1 MHKNSFFNKL
11 NLNINKQNNR
21 GITLIALVIT
31 IVVLL
36 ILAGVSIS
44 MLTGTNGIL
53 TQASKAKKATEEAAK
68 EENSKL
74 NSIED
79 YMVSEAG
86 YSQDKGVDEPRI
98 LNGMTPVMFNLPTD
112 TEKGYPIKQGE
123 QGFQEN
129 SWYDYT
135 KSEWANAVT
144 EDGSYWVWIPRYAYK
159 ITYNNPSDK
168 SQGGKID
175 VKFLIGTTDEYY
187 TDDTKTT
194 KATAKRATSAD
205 EEVDTTT
212 GYYVHPAFTNESSIG
227 YANGGWDKELT
238 GIWVAKF
245 EAGYASGNNNAPV
258 KASSVNYTQKDS
270 WVTNTETGATDAS
283 LQPARNWLDGT
294 YSILTGKNNNN
305 VPIYEW
311 KNGQQTSIKY
321 PTFQPKTYSMN
332 YININDSYNI
342 SKVLT
347 EEGNIYGLN
356 NSTTDSH
363 LIKNSEWGAVAYLAQ
378 SKYGNDGTE
387 PYVNNITLNSGNRQR
402 TDDMAGRTGIDSV
415 YAVTGVTT
423 GSTSAGG
430 VETTIDKVTGTTG
443 NTANSGV
450 YTWNQKT
457 GQKSSSTLNMYGVFD
472 MSGGISERTAGYIT
486 NGNSNLSQYGNSLID
501 SKKETTSTK
510 YVTIYPYDA
519 SQDNSNTSYNTSTP
533 ENYGQVHEKLGIA
546 NYKTNKKIYGDAIRE
561 ISIRGNNTTS
571 WYGDYSY
578 FPALYNPFTE
588 RSGDWHIGSG
598 SGLFAFNRA
607 DGNNSFLNGFRSVLI
622 AL

>member
-31 IVVLL
+31 IIVLL

-44 MLTGTNGIL
+44 MLTGENGIL

-74 NSIED
+74 SSIED

-86 YSQDKGVDEPRI
+86 YNQEKGVDEPRI

-123 QGFQEN
+123 QDFQKN
-129 SWYDYT
+129 NWYDYT

-159 ITYNNPSDK
+159 IKYNNPSDK

-212 GYYVHPAFTNESSIG
+212 DYYVHPAFTNESSIG

-258 KASSVNYTQKDS
+258 KASGVNYTQAFD
-270 WVTNTETGATDAS
+270 WVAAIEAGEDGY
-283 LQPARNWLDGT
+283 QGARNWLDGM
-294 YSILTGKNNNN
+294 YGIKSQNS
-305 VPIYEW
+305 
-311 KNGQQTSIKY
+311 NGQIVYSWKDNQSVPIKY

-332 YININDSYNI
+332 YINTEDAYNI
-342 SKVLT
+342 SKTLT
-347 EEGNIYGLN
+347 EGGNIYGLN
-356 NSTTDSH
+356 SSTTDSH
-363 LIKNSEWGAVAYLAQ
+363 LMKNSEWGAVAYLGQ
-378 SKYGNDGTE
+378 SEYGSQGSKICI
-387 PYVNNITLNSGNRQR
+387 NNITLESGNRKR
-402 TDDMAGRTGIDSV
+402 TDNIEGATGVDSV

-423 GSTSAGG
+423 GSTSAGRLAS
-430 VETTIDKVTGTTG
+430 TIENINSTSG
-443 NTANSGV
+443 NNATSGV
-450 YTWNQKT
+450 YTWNQGT
-457 GQKSSSTLNMYGVFD
+457 GQEASTTLNMYGIFD
-472 MSGGISERTAGYIT
+472 ISGGGWERTAGMIS
-486 NGNSNLSQYGNSLID
+486 NGSANLTGFASSLLT
-501 SKKETTSTK
+501 KNGKSTK
-510 YVTIYPYDA
+510 YVTIYPHNSEQDAPQDKTYD
-519 SQDNSNTSYNTSTP
+519 TSTS
-533 ENYGQVHEKLGIA
+533 EKAEELNTKLGKI
-546 NYKTNKKIYGDAIRE
+546 NYSENRKIFGDAIRE
-561 ISIRGNNTTS
+561 TSINGSESNS
-571 WYGDYSY
+571 WNSEFSI
-578 FPALYNPFTE
+578 FPALNAVFITRGGNLWCNSHAGEFSYS
-588 RSGDWHIGSG
+588 RSYGDGSY
-598 SGLFAFNRA
+598 
-607 DGNNSFLNGFRSVLI
+607 DTGFRTVLT
-622 AL
+622 AN

>member
-31 IVVLL
+31 IIVVL

-44 MLTGTNGIL
+44 MLTGENGIL
-53 TQASKAKKATEEAAK
+53 TQANKAKKATEEAAK

-74 NSIED
+74 SSIED

-86 YSQDKGVDEPRI
+86 YNQEKGVDEPRI

-212 GYYVHPAFTNESSIG
+212 DYYVHPAFANESSIG

-258 KASSVNYTQKDS
+258 KASSVNYTQTYSWVLAKEAGTEKDS
-270 WVTNTETGATDAS
+270 R
-283 LQPARNWLDGT
+283 QPSRNWLDGIYGT
-294 YSILTGKNNNN
+294 ITGQDTNGNN
-305 VPIYEW
+305 IYGW
-311 KNGQQTSIKY
+311 KNGQQTAIKY

-332 YININDSYNI
+332 YITVNDSYNI
-342 SKVLT
+342 SKALT

-378 SKYGNDGTE
+378 SSFGNNGTE
-387 PYVNNITLNSGNRQR
+387 PYINNITLNGGSRQR
-402 TDDMAGRTGIDSV
+402 TDDIAGGTGVDSV
-415 YAVTGVTT
+415 YAVTGVTKGSISAGT
-423 GSTSAGG
+423 AGST
-430 VETTIDKVTGTTG
+430 IDNINSTTG

-450 YTWNQKT
+450 YTWDQKN

-472 MSGGISERTAGYIT
+472 MSGITWIQTTGYIS
-486 NGNSNLSQYGNSLID
+486 NGHWNLVDFGSSLTD
-501 SKKETTSTK
+501 SLRRITSTK
-510 YVTIYPYDA
+510 YVTIYPHNNITD
-519 SQDNSNTSYNTSTP
+519 NTSIMSNDSNIPTASS
-533 ENYGQVHEKLGIA
+533 A
-546 NYKTNKKIYGDAIRE
+546 NYLNTHIYGDAIRE
-561 ISIRGNNTTS
+561 TSTSGTASTS
-571 WYGDYSY
+571 WNGNVSC
-578 FPALYNPFTE
+578 FPALGYPFIV
-588 RSGDWHIGSG
+588 RGGNYYAVGSTT
-598 SGLFAFNRA
+598 GLFYFNRA
-607 DGNNSFLNGFRSVLI
+607 SGEGRFHNGFRSVLI

>member
-1 MHKNSFFNKL
+1 MHKNSFFNKS
-11 NLNINKQNNR
+11 NLDINRQNNR

-31 IVVLL
+31 IIVLL
-36 ILAGVSIS
+36 ILAGVSIA
-44 MLTGTNGIL
+44 MLTGSNGIL
-53 TQASKAKKATEEAAK
+53 TQASNAKKATEEAAK

-74 NSIED
+74 SSIED

-86 YSQDKGVDEPRI
+86 YNQDKGVDEPRI

-212 GYYVHPAFTNESSIG
+212 DYYVHPAFTNESSIG

-258 KASSVNYTQKDS
+258 KASSVNYTQTYSWVLAKEAGTEKDS
-270 WVTNTETGATDAS
+270 R
-283 LQPARNWLDGT
+283 QPSRNWLDGIYGT
-294 YSILTGKNNNN
+294 ITGQDTNGNN
-305 VPIYEW
+305 IYGW
-311 KNGQQTSIKY
+311 KNGQQTAIKY

-332 YININDSYNI
+332 YITVNDSYNI
-342 SKVLT
+342 SKALT

-402 TDDMAGRTGIDSV
+402 TDDMAGRTGVDSV
-415 YAVTGVTT
+415 YAVTGVTKGSISAGT
-423 GSTSAGG
+423 AGST
-430 VETTIDKVTGTTG
+430 IDNINSTTG

-450 YTWNQKT
+450 YTWDQKN

-472 MSGGISERTAGYIT
+472 MSGITWIQTTGYIS
-486 NGNSNLSQYGNSLID
+486 NGHWNLVDFGSSLTD
-501 SKKETTSTK
+501 SLRRITSTK
-510 YVTIYPYDA
+510 YVTIYPHNNITD
-519 SQDNSNTSYNTSTP
+519 NTSIMNNDSNIPTASS
-533 ENYGQVHEKLGIA
+533 A
-546 NYKTNKKIYGDAIRE
+546 NYLNTHIYGDAIRE
-561 ISIRGNNTTS
+561 TSTSGTASTS
-571 WYGDYSY
+571 WNGNVSC
-578 FPALYNPFTE
+578 FPALGYPFIV
-588 RSGDWHIGSG
+588 RGGNYYAVGSTT
-598 SGLFAFNRA
+598 GLFYFNRA
-607 DGNNSFLNGFRSVLI
+607 SGEGRFHNGFRSVLI

>member
-11 NLNINKQNNR
+11 NLNINKQNTR

-31 IVVLL
+31 IIVLL
-36 ILAGVSIS
+36 ILAGVSIA

-53 TQASKAKKATEEAAK
+53 TQANNAKKATEEAAK

-74 NSIED
+74 SSIED

-86 YSQDKGVDEPRI
+86 YNQEKGVDEPRI

-187 TDDTKTT
+187 TDETKTT

-212 GYYVHPAFTNESSIG
+212 DYYVHPAFTNESSIG

-238 GIWVAKF
+238 GIWLAKF

-258 KASSVNYTQKDS
+258 KASSVNYTQMAS
-270 WVTNTETGATDAS
+270 WVRAKEAGTTDSSA
-283 LQPARNWLDGT
+283 QPARNWLDGIYGT
-294 YSILTGKNNNN
+294 ITGQDTNGNN
-305 VPIYEW
+305 IYGW
-311 KNGQQTSIKY
+311 KNGQQTAIKY
-321 PTFQPKTYSMN
+321 PTFQPRTYSMN
-332 YININDSYNI
+332 YINVNDSYNI
-342 SKVLT
+342 SKALT
-347 EEGNIYGLN
+347 EEGNIYGL
-356 NSTTDSH
+356 SSLTTDSH

-378 SKYGNDGTE
+378 SKYGNNGTE
-387 PYVNNITLNSGNRQR
+387 PYINNVTLNSGNRQR
-402 TDDMAGRTGIDSV
+402 TDDMAGRTGVDSV
-415 YAVTGVTT
+415 YAVTGITT

-430 VETTIDKVTGTTG
+430 VETTIDKINGTTG
-443 NTANSGV
+443 NTANGDV

-472 MSGGISERTAGYIT
+472 MSGGVWERTAGYIS
-486 NGNSNLSQYGNSLID
+486 NGDWYLFEYSSSFSNN
-501 SKKETTSTK
+501 KVSTK
-510 YVTIYPYDA
+510 YATIYPIDK
-519 SQDNSNTSYNTSTP
+519 SQDDSSKSYDISTEEKSNKVYETLST
-533 ENYGQVHEKLGIA
+533 A
-546 NYKTNKKIYGDAIRE
+546 NYKTNKRIYGDAIRE
-561 ISIRGNNTTS
+561 TS
-571 WYGDYSY
+571 SSGTGQTNWNKDLSY
-578 FPALYNPFTE
+578 FPSLHLPFIL
-588 RSGDWHIGSG
+588 RSSLFDGGSNSGLFSFYRANGGSG
-598 SGLFAFNRA
+598 S
-607 DGNNSFLNGFRSVLI
+607 SYGFRAVLVT
-622 AL
+622 L

>member
-1 MHKNSFFNKL
+1 MNRKT
-11 NLNINKQNNR
+11 NNR

-31 IVVLL
+31 IIVLL

-44 MLTGTNGIL
+44 MLTGQNGIL
-53 TQASKAKKATEEAAK
+53 TQASNAKKATEEAAK

-74 NSIED
+74 SSIED

-86 YSQDKGVDEPRI
+86 YNQDKGVDEPRI

-212 GYYVHPAFTNESSIG
+212 DYYVHPAFTNESSIG

-258 KASSVNYTQKDS
+258 KASSVNYSAKKS
-270 WVTNTETGATDAS
+270 WVLKEESGDS
-283 LQPARNWLDGT
+283 KDDFQVARNWLDGVYATRTLNVDGTTYT
-294 YSILTGKNNNN
+294 YS
-305 VPIYEW
+305 W
-311 KNGQQTSIKY
+311 KNGQETAIKY

-332 YININDSYNI
+332 YIIIKDAYNI
-342 SKVLT
+342 SKNLT
-347 EEGNIYGLN
+347 EAGNIYGLN
-356 NSTTDSH
+356 SSTTDSH
-363 LIKNSEWGAVAYLAQ
+363 LMKNSEWGAIAYLAQ
-378 SKYGNDGTE
+378 SQYGNKGVE
-387 PYVNNITLNSGNRQR
+387 PYINNITLSSGEKIR
-402 TDDMAGRTGIDSV
+402 TEEKEQNEVDSV
-415 YAVTGVTT
+415 YAVTGVTM
-423 GSTSAGG
+423 
-430 VETTIDKVTGTTG
+430 G
-443 NTANSGV
+443 NTNAGKTTRTIEQIKSTIGNIASNGI
-450 YTWNQKT
+450 YTWEQKE
-457 GQKSSSTLNMYGVFD
+457 GQKSSSTLNMYGIFD
-472 MSGGISERTAGYIT
+472 MTGGAWERIATYIA
-486 NGNSNLSQYGNSLID
+486 NENWNLNDYGRSLMLKENKNS
-501 SKKETTSTK
+501 K
-510 YVTIYPYDA
+510 YVTIYNHNKEN
-519 SQDNSNTSYNTSTP
+519 DNLSITINEANLNSSSESNYR
-533 ENYGQVHEKLGIA
+533 L
-546 NYKTNKKIYGDAIRE
+546 NKARYGDAIIE
-561 ISIRGNNTTS
+561 TSNSGINATS
-571 WYGDYSY
+571 WNTDYSF
-578 FPALYNPFTE
+578 FPGLDRPFVS
-588 RSGDWHIGSG
+588 RGGILWNGYASGIFCFYYSGGSSG
-598 SGLFAFNRA
+598 SNG
-607 DGNNSFLNGFRSVLI
+607 GFRPVLVST
-622 AL
+622 

>member
-1 MHKNSFFNKL
+1 M
-11 NLNINKQNNR
+11 I
-21 GITLIALVIT
+21 
-31 IVVLL
+31 
-36 ILAGVSIS
+36 
-44 MLTGTNGIL
+44 
-53 TQASKAKKATEEAAK
+53 
-68 EENSKL
+68 
-74 NSIED
+74 
-79 YMVSEAG
+79 SEAG
-86 YSQDKGVDEPRI
+86 YNQEKGVDEPRI
-98 LNGMTPVMFNLPTD
+98 LNVMTPVMFNLPTD
-112 TEKGYPIKQGE
+112 VEKGYPIKQGE

-187 TDDTKTT
+187 TDETKTT

-212 GYYVHPAFTNESSIG
+212 DYYVHPAFTNESSIG

-245 EAGYASGNNNAPV
+245 EAGYASENNNAPV
-258 KASSVNYTQKDS
+258 KASSVNYTQSTS
-270 WVTNTETGATDAS
+270 WVPAKEAGTENDST
-283 LQPARNWLDGT
+283 QPARNWLDGI
-294 YSILTGKNNNN
+294 YGAITGQNSNGNN
-305 VPIYEW
+305 IYGW

-342 SKVLT
+342 SKFLT

-378 SKYGNDGTE
+378 SKYENNGTE
-387 PYVNNITLNSGNRQR
+387 PYINNLSLSGGNTKR
-402 TDDMAGRTGIDSV
+402 TDDISGGTGVNSV

-430 VETTIDKVTGTTG
+430 VATTIDKINGTTG
-443 NTANSGV
+443 NTANTGV
-450 YTWNQKT
+450 YTWDQET
-457 GQKSSSTLNMYGVFD
+457 GQKPSSTLNMYGVFD
-472 MSGGISERTAGYIT
+472 MSGGFWERTAGYIS
-486 NGNSNLSQYGNSLID
+486 NGNWNLTGYGS
-501 SKKETTSTK
+501 SFTKEKASTK
-510 YVTIYPYDA
+510 YATVYTRDK
-519 SQDNSNTSYNTSTP
+519 SQDDSSKSYDTSTT
-533 ENYGQVHEKLGIA
+533 EKSNQVYATLGTA
-546 NYKTNKKIYGDAIRE
+546 NYKTNKYIYGDAIKE
-561 ISIRGNNTTS
+561 TSTSGTSSTS
-571 WYGDYSY
+571 WNGDYSY
-578 FPALYNPFTE
+578 FPALGDPFTI
-588 RSGDWHIGSG
+588 RGGHYWSVSAA
-598 SGLFAFNRA
+598 GLFYFYRTNGSSTYTR
-607 DGNNSFLNGFRSVLI
+607 GFRSVLI

>member
-1 MHKNSFFNKL
+1 MHKNSFFNKS
-11 NLNINKQNNR
+11 NLDINRQNNR

-31 IVVLL
+31 IIVLL
-36 ILAGVSIS
+36 ILAGVSIA
-44 MLTGTNGIL
+44 MLTGSNGIL
-53 TQASKAKKATEEAAK
+53 TQASNAKKATEEAAK

-74 NSIED
+74 SSIED

-86 YSQDKGVDEPRI
+86 YNQDKGVDEPRI

-187 TDDTKTT
+187 TDDTNTT

-212 GYYVHPAFTNESSIG
+212 DYYVHPVFTNESSIG

-258 KASSVNYTQKDS
+258 KASSVNYTQTYSWVLAKEAGTEKDS
-270 WVTNTETGATDAS
+270 R
-283 LQPARNWLDGT
+283 QPSRNWLDGIYGT
-294 YSILTGKNNNN
+294 ITGQDTNGNN
-305 VPIYEW
+305 IYGW
-311 KNGQQTSIKY
+311 KNGQQTAIKY

-332 YININDSYNI
+332 YITVNDSYNI
-342 SKVLT
+342 SKALT

-402 TDDMAGRTGIDSV
+402 TDDMAGRTGVDSV
-415 YAVTGVTT
+415 YAVTGVTKGSISAGT
-423 GSTSAGG
+423 AGST
-430 VETTIDKVTGTTG
+430 IDNINSTTG

-450 YTWNQKT
+450 YTWDQKN

-472 MSGGISERTAGYIT
+472 MSGITWIQTTGYIS
-486 NGNSNLSQYGNSLID
+486 NGHWNLVDFGSSLTD
-501 SKKETTSTK
+501 SLRRITSTK
-510 YVTIYPYDA
+510 YVTIYPHNNITD
-519 SQDNSNTSYNTSTP
+519 NTSIMNNDSNIPTASS
-533 ENYGQVHEKLGIA
+533 A
-546 NYKTNKKIYGDAIRE
+546 NYLNTHIYGDAIRE
-561 ISIRGNNTTS
+561 TSTSGTASTS
-571 WYGDYSY
+571 WNGNVSC
-578 FPALYNPFTE
+578 FPALGYPFIV
-588 RSGDWHIGSG
+588 RGGNYYAVGSTT
-598 SGLFAFNRA
+598 GLFYFNRA
-607 DGNNSFLNGFRSVLI
+607 SGEGRFHNGFRSVLI

>member
-1 MHKNSFFNKL
+1 MRKFGKTKDKGEELIINRKTNNK
-11 NLNINKQNNR
+11 

-31 IVVLL
+31 IIVLL

-44 MLTGTNGIL
+44 MLTGENGIL
-53 TQASKAKKATEEAAK
+53 TQASNAKKVTEEAAK

-74 NSIED
+74 SSIED

-86 YSQDKGVDEPRI
+86 YNQDKGVDEPRI

-212 GYYVHPAFTNESSIG
+212 DYYVHPAFTNESSIG

-258 KASSVNYTQKDS
+258 KASSVEYTQSENTWVEAKEAGTDVDS
-270 WVTNTETGATDAS
+270 AQ
-283 LQPARNWLDGT
+283 LARNWLDGIYGKKQT
-294 YSILTGKNNNN
+294 Y
-305 VPIYEW
+305 
-311 KNGQQTSIKY
+311 IKY
-321 PTFQPKTYSMN
+321 PVFQPITYSMN
-332 YININDSYNI
+332 YISINDSYNI

-347 EEGNIYGLN
+347 ENENIYGLSR
-356 NSTTDSH
+356 STTDSH
-363 LIKNSEWGAVAYLAQ
+363 LMKNSEWGAVTYLTQ
-378 SKYGNDGTE
+378 SQYGSKGTE
-387 PYVNNITLNSGNRQR
+387 ILANYINLKSGNRQR
-402 TDDMAGRTGIDSV
+402 TEDIKAGTGVYSI

-423 GSTSAGG
+423 GLTSAKT
-430 VETTIDKVTGTTG
+430 VDITINNINSTAG
-443 NTANSGV
+443 NTDNNGV
-450 YTWNQKT
+450 YTWNQEK
-457 GQKSSSTLNMYGVFD
+457 GQKSSTTLNMYGVFD
-472 MSGGISERTAGYIT
+472 MSGGAWERTSGYILNDNWNLKNYGSYLGCT
-486 NGNSNLSQYGNSLID
+486 NSNAI
-501 SKKETTSTK
+501 STK
-510 YVTIYPYDA
+510 YFTIYNHNVEKDNNGLESTSLNVNEA
-519 SQDNSNTSYNTSTP
+519 S
-533 ENYGQVHEKLGIA
+533 VA
-546 NYKTNKKIYGDAIRE
+546 NYESNLKRFGDAIIE
-561 ISIRGNNTTS
+561 ISQNGIGLTGWNKQSSRFPGLEYPFIMRGGSFKEDSGIGKLSFFYSKGVNN
-571 WYGDYSY
+571 YS
-578 FPALYNPFTE
+578 T
-588 RSGDWHIGSG
+588 
-598 SGLFAFNRA
+598 
-607 DGNNSFLNGFRSVLI
+607 GFRPVLV
-622 AL
+622 AN

>member
-1 MHKNSFFNKL
+1 MHKNSFFNKS
-11 NLNINKQNNR
+11 NLDINRQNNR

-31 IVVLL
+31 IIVLL
-36 ILAGVSIS
+36 ILAGVSIA
-44 MLTGTNGIL
+44 MLTGSNGIL
-53 TQASKAKKATEEAAK
+53 TQASNAKKATEEAAK

-74 NSIED
+74 SSIED

-86 YSQDKGVDEPRI
+86 YNQDKGVDEPRI

-212 GYYVHPAFTNESSIG
+212 DYYVHPAFTNESSIG

-258 KASSVNYTQKDS
+258 KASSVNYTQTYSWVLAKEAGTEKDS
-270 WVTNTETGATDAS
+270 R
-283 LQPARNWLDGT
+283 QPSRNWLDGIYGT
-294 YSILTGKNNNN
+294 ITGQDTNGNN
-305 VPIYEW
+305 IYGW
-311 KNGQQTSIKY
+311 KNGQQTAIKY

-332 YININDSYNI
+332 YITVNDSYNI
-342 SKVLT
+342 SKALT

-402 TDDMAGRTGIDSV
+402 TDDMAGRTGVDSV
-415 YAVTGVTT
+415 YAVTGVTKGSISAGT
-423 GSTSAGG
+423 AGST
-430 VETTIDKVTGTTG
+430 IDNINSTTG

-450 YTWNQKT
+450 YTWDQKN

-472 MSGGISERTAGYIT
+472 MSGITWIQTTGYIS
-486 NGNSNLSQYGNSLID
+486 NGHWNLVDFGSSLTD
-501 SKKETTSTK
+501 SLRRITSTK
-510 YVTIYPYDA
+510 YVTIYPHNNITD
-519 SQDNSNTSYNTSTP
+519 NTSIMNNDSNIPTVSS
-533 ENYGQVHEKLGIA
+533 A
-546 NYKTNKKIYGDAIRE
+546 NYLNTHIYGDAIRE
-561 ISIRGNNTTS
+561 TSTSGTASTS
-571 WYGDYSY
+571 WNGNVSC
-578 FPALYNPFTE
+578 FPALGYPFIV
-588 RSGDWHIGSG
+588 RGGNYYAVGSTT
-598 SGLFAFNRA
+598 GLFYFNRA
-607 DGNNSFLNGFRSVLI
+607 SGEGRFHNGFRSVLI

>member
-11 NLNINKQNNR
+11 KLNINKQR
-21 GITLIALVIT
+21 GITLVALVIT
-31 IVVLL
+31 IIVLL
-36 ILAGVSIS
+36 ILAGISIS
-44 MLTGTNGIL
+44 MLTGENGIL
-53 TQASKAKKATEEAAK
+53 TQASNAKKVTEEAAK

-74 NSIED
+74 SSIED

-86 YSQDKGVDEPRI
+86 YNQEKGVDEPRI

-123 QGFQEN
+123 QDFQEN
-129 SWYDYT
+129 NWYDYT

-159 ITYNNPSDK
+159 ITYNNPSNK

-212 GYYVHPAFTNESSIG
+212 DYYVHPAFTNESNIG

-258 KASSVNYTQKDS
+258 KASSVNYTQMTAWVPAKEAGSTEDS
-270 WVTNTETGATDAS
+270 TQA
-283 LQPARNWLDGT
+283 ARNWLDGT

-311 KNGQQTSIKY
+311 KNGQQTAIKY

-332 YININDSYNI
+332 YINVNDAYNI

-347 EEGNIYGLN
+347 EEENIYGLN

-378 SKYGNDGTE
+378 SKYGNNGTK
-387 PYVNNITLNSGNRQR
+387 PYVNNITLNSGNKQR
-402 TDDMAGRTGIDSV
+402 TDDMAGRTGVDSV

-430 VETTIDKVTGTTG
+430 VETTIDKINGTTG
-443 NTANSGV
+443 NTANGGV
-450 YTWNQKT
+450 YTWGQET
-457 GQKSSSTLNMYGVFD
+457 GQKSSSTLNMYGLFD
-472 MSGGISERTAGYIT
+472 MSGGVWERSAGYVANET
-486 NGNSNLSQYGNSLID
+486 WNLNGYGSSFTK
-501 SKKETTSTK
+501 SKISTK
-510 YVTIYPYDA
+510 YSTVYPHDNTKDNNSITSNDA
-519 SQDNSNTSYNTSTP
+519 NIDTASN
-533 ENYGQVHEKLGIA
+533 A
-546 NYKTNKKIYGDAIRE
+546 NYPLNSYIFGDAIRE
-561 ISIRGNNTTS
+561 TSMSGTGLTS
-571 WYGDYSY
+571 WNGDYSY
-578 FPALYNPFTE
+578 FPALGTPFTI
-588 RSGDWHIGSG
+588 RGVYSWDGSTAG
-598 SGLFAFNRA
+598 VF
-607 DGNNSFLNGFRSVLI
+607 SFHRTGGASSYIHGFRSVLI